1 MSFLDDIVLFV
12 AAACHAG
19 SAAFRSAVTRTV
31 KQACL
36 MVSLLVVALV
46 LLLGALGLMV
56 AALFIGLTP
65 CLGAHWAAMI
75 AAAASLMGSA
85 IFLAFALLVSRG
97 GR

>member
-1 MSFLDDIVLFV
+1 MSLLDDITLFL
-12 AAACHAG
+12 AAACQAG
-19 SAAFRSAVTRTV
+19 SNAFLSAVNRTV
-31 KQACL
+31 KHTCL

-65 CLGAHWAAMI
+65 YLGAHWAAMI
-75 AAAASLMGSA
+75 AAAASLVGSGM
-85 IFLAFALLVSRG
+85 FLAFALMVAK